1 MSKERIARGEKEKL
15 SFFFFEL
22 ELRGKKKQASLAV
35 RMCKQFPE
43 GREGL
48 LGYVSA
54 LSH

>member
-15 SFFFFEL
+15 SFFEL
-22 ELRGKKKQASLAV
+22 ELREKKKQATLAV
-35 RMCKQFPE
+35 RMCKQFPG